1 MAGLASTIFPFTGYI
16 IQKQGVSGQKYNN
29 RFNSKQHQKYKIPR
43 NKLEK
48 QIYKKETVKFCYHNE
63 DFNKWEN
70 AVFLDG

>member
-29 RFNSKQHQKYKIPR
+29 RFNSKQHQKHKIPR

-48 QIYKKETVKFCYHNE
+48 QKDI
-63 DFNKWEN
+63 
-70 AVFLDG
+70 